1 MSIYHNYTTA
11 QTQGNNTVLMEKS
24 SSSLDF
30 DLNVK
35 SITITN
41 ADKTLE
47 SCQVTIHTWD
57 GASSRKN
64 VLDVNI
70 PAQATLVFDTPFTI
84 PHDEK
89 LTIVTS
95 NDSNI
100 TVIIN

>member
-41 ADKTLE
+41 ADKTLG

-95 NDSNI
+95 NNSDI

>member
-11 QTQGNNTVLMEKS
+11 QTQGNNTVLMEQS

-35 SITITN
+35 RMIISN
-41 ADKTLE
+41 ADKTLP

-57 GASSRKN
+57 GASGRN
-64 VLDVNI
+64 NILDINI
-70 PAQATLVFDTPFTI
+70 PAQATLVFDTPFTV
-84 PHDEK
+84 PHNEK

-95 NDSNI
+95 NNSDI